1 MKSEKM
7 SLDSP
12 PYFELNET
20 EKSRPEQPDSEL
32 VVVKTRSLK
41 ALKTLT
47 VKVLVLLCFLVI
59 LAAILA
65 AILVPIYAL
74 GNDGDGGKL
83 QSTLLSFLHKTIWY

>member
-1 MKSEKM
+1 M
-7 SLDSP
+7 SLHSP
-12 PYFELNET
+12 LKFELNET
-20 EKSRPEQPDSEL
+20 EKFPEQPDSKL

-41 ALKTLT
+41 

>member
-12 PYFELNET
+12 LKFELNET
-20 EKSRPEQPDSEL
+20 EESPEQPDSKL

-41 ALKTLT
+41 

-65 AILVPIYAL
+65 AILVPLCVL

-83 QSTLLSFLHKTIWY
+83 

>member
-1 MKSEKM
+1 M

-12 PYFELNET
+12 LKFELNET
-20 EKSRPEQPDSEL
+20 EESPEQPDSKL

-41 ALKTLT
+41 F
-47 VKVLVLLCFLVI
+47 KVLVLLAFFVI

-65 AILVPIYAL
+65 AILVPLYAL
-74 GNDGDGGKL
+74 DNDGDGGKL

>member
-1 MKSEKM
+1 MA
-7 SLDSP
+7 LDSP
-12 PYFELNET
+12 PYFELNEA
-20 EKSRPEQPDSEL
+20 EKSTEQPDSKL

-41 ALKTLT
+41 

-65 AILVPIYAL
+65 AILVPLYAL

-83 QSTLLSFLHKTIWY
+83 QSTLLSFLYKTIWYCS